1 VRAPDLI
8 RFARDAAT
16 GNPLRTFLLV
26 LAMAIGVAAVVVLTA
41 LGDGARRY
49 VLNEFSSIG
58 SNLVIVLPGALA
70 DRRLQPRQRHHQHAA
85 RPDHRRRAG
94 AAARQRRAPRRAAGR
109 RHLRNQLCGKLR
121 EVMVAG
127 TTAEFIDVR
136 RLTLAQGR
144 FLPTGDWRRGVSEA
158 VIGAKVRDEMFGHES
173 ALGQLVRVGDR
184 RFRIVGVLASSGQG
198 LGMNTDEL
206 VIVPVAL
213 AQAMFNSNTL
223 FRILVEA
230 SSREA
235 IEPAKA
241 QVTEIIKQR
250 HDGEEDVTIITQD
263 AVLATFDRLL
273 GTMTLAV
280 AGIAAIS
287 LAVAGILVMNVM
299 LVSVAQ
305 RTAEIGLLK
314 ALGATG
320 ATIRN
325 AFLTEAAMLSVAGA
339 VLGFVLGRRAPRS
352 SASCIPTYPAFPAPT
367 GRCSP
372 GSARHSSPASS
383 SASCPP
389 ARPRG
394 SIRCRH
400 CRSDRQ
406 AMVQQHLNH
415 GGNGEHSEN
424 LFEFFFSPYPPCP
437 PCLPLCSLWL
447 ARLFS

>member
-1 VRAPDLI
+1 VRTSDLI
-8 RFARDAAT
+8 RFARDAAS
-16 GNPLRTFLLV
+16 GSPLRTVLLV

-49 VLNEFSSIG
+49 VLREFSSIG
-58 SNLVIVLPGALA
+58 SNLVIVLPGRSQTGGFNPGNAITSTPRDLTVDDAQALLRA
-70 DRRLQPRQRHHQHAA
+70 SAV
-85 RPDHRRRAG
+85 HRV
-94 AAARQRRAPRRAAGR
+94 APLAVGTSEISVG
-109 RHLRNQLCGKLR
+109 GKLR

-136 RLTLAQGR
+136 RLALAQGR
-144 FLPTGDWRRGVSEA
+144 FLPPGDWRRGASEA
-158 VIGAKVRDEMFGHES
+158 VIGARIRDEMFGREE
-173 ALGQLVRVGDR
+173 ALGQLVRIGDR
-184 RFRIVGVLASSGQG
+184 RFRIVGVLAASGQG

-230 SSREA
+230 TNRDT
-235 IEPAKA
+235 IELAKTQA
-241 QVTEIIKQR
+241 GEIIKLR
-250 HDGEEDVTIITQD
+250 HEGEQDVTIITQD

-273 GTMTLAV
+273 GTMTVAV

-299 LVSVAQ
+299 LVSVTQ

-339 VLGFVLGRRAPRS
+339 LLGFVLGQSGAALIRQLYPA
-352 SASCIPTYPAFPAPT
+352 YPAFPPDWAVLAGLGTALVT
-367 GRCSP
+367 GILF
-372 GSARHSSPASS
+372 GVL
-383 SASCPP
+383 P
-389 ARPRG
+389 AR
-394 SIRCRH
+394 
-400 CRSDRQ
+400 Q
-406 AMVQQHLNH
+406 AARLDPVQA
-415 GGNGEHSEN
+415 
-424 LFEFFFSPYPPCP
+424 
-437 PCLPLCSLWL
+437 L
-447 ARLFS
+447 ARR